1 MNKSKF
7 KTVKFKPFDMELHYW
22 NQEYWISHLC
32 YGGDSNNSVRFTDS
46 FIESYP
52 EFFEVE
58 KAGSEFEHKAYYKV
72 KMSFDCEYFEPAQ
85 YDGHTKVFYVI
96 NSEKKYLQRQIFEIG
111 EKIEL

>member
-1 MNKSKF
+1 MEKSKF
-7 KTVKFKPFDMELHYW
+7 KTVKFKPFDMELYYW

-58 KAGSEFEHKAYYKV
+58 KAEREFEHGAYYRLKYE
-72 KMSFDCEYFEPAQ
+72 DGI
-85 YDGHTKVFYVI
+85 GHTVGIYCEPHNKFYVVGSSI
-96 NSEKKYLQRQIFEIG
+96 LHNKYEFKEIG